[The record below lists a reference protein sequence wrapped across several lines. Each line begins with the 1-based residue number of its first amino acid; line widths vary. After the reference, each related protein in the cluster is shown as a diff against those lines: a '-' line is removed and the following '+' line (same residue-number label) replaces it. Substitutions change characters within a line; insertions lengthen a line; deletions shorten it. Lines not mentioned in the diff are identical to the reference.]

1 MNILDIMIEFGD
13 NQEIIV
19 KYSRYLVL
27 QGNKEK
33 TVNNRLR
40 MLHVF
45 FLCLK
50 NKQVSTITRDDIET
64 YVEKIKKD
72 GLKSSTQNE
81 YIINIRLFVDWAVK
95 NEIMPNDNYF
105 ESIALNKRE
114 RNTSKD
120 DYYTRDDILAMLPH
134 CKSQRDRALLSLMWD
149 SGGRVGEICNMNVK
163 DVKIGKTPCIARLN
177 GKTGERDVII
187 SSCVPD
193 ITHWIQQYGGKA
205 NDPLFPSNMSGRLQ
219 PKSVENII
227 RILVQKAGIDTTNKK
242 VNPHATRHGRITE
255 LADKGVP
262 ESHLRLFAG
271 WEDDS
276 DMPSRYIHSKRA
288 AMMKSILSADGYKP
302 AEIMAH
308 KPEQS
313 IKPVKC
319 SRCERENP
327 ADAIY
332 CSFCGNVIN
341 EPKVLEIQAEQK
353 KDEEEKLAKIKEEL
367 RAVNTNNYKELEKQM
382 QEMQNRM
389 KELMRSPFEKDV
401 EPSEEDR
408 IEIEMRI
415 LQDKRKQIKARKGQ
429 TE

>member
-1 MNILDIMIEFGD
+1 MNILDIMMEFGA
-13 NQEIIV
+13 NQEIIE

-45 FLCLK
+45 FLYLK
-50 NKQVSTITRDDIET
+50 NKQISTITRDDIET

-95 NEIMPNDNYF
+95 KEIMPTDNYF

-120 DYYTRDDILAMLPH
+120 NYYTRDDILAMLPH

-149 SGGRVGEICNMNVK
+149 SGGRIGEMTNM
-163 DVKIGKTPCIARLN
+163 DVKHFKKVDNHYIVHLN

-193 ITHWIQQYGGKA
+193 ITHWLQQYGGKA

-219 PKSVENII
+219 PKSIENII
-227 RILVQKAGIDTTNKK
+227 RILVQKAGIDSTNKK
-242 VNPHATRHGRITE
+242 VNPHSTRHGRITE

-271 WEDDS
+271 WDDDS
-276 DMPSRYIHSKRA
+276 DMPSRYIHSKTK
-288 AMMKSILSADGYKP
+288 AMMKSILAADGYKP
-302 AEIMAH
+302 AEIMAT
-308 KPEQS
+308 KPEPS
-313 IKPVKC
+313 MKPVKC
-319 SRCERENP
+319 SRCEHENP

-353 KDEEEKLAKIKEEL
+353 KDEEERMQKMIKDQLAGLSGTVDAIKQ
-367 RAVNTNNYKELEKQM
+367 ALES
-382 QEMQNRM
+382 R
-389 KELMRSPFEKDV
+389 
-401 EPSEEDR
+401 
-408 IEIEMRI
+408 
-415 LQDKRKQIKARKGQ
+415 LQGK
-429 TE
+429 